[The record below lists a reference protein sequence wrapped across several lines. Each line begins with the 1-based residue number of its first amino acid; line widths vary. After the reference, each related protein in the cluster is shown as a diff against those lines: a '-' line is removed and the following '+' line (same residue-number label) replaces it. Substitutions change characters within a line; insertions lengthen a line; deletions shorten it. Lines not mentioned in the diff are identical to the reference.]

1 MRKIFKD
8 FLFVNLLF
16 LSGCISG
23 LLIASLWRF
32 DLLAFNEVYNFIS
45 DNNNLHLLRKAFIII
60 EVVSFFVAFTN
71 RK

>member
-1 MRKIFKD
+1 
-8 FLFVNLLF
+8 
-16 LSGCISG
+16 
-23 LLIASLWRF
+23 
-32 DLLAFNEVYNFIS
+32 VYNFIS